1 MKQKTILI
9 IGAGIEQ
16 VPVIIK
22 AKKMGLLAIASDI
35 NPKAIGFKYSDY
47 HFMASTYDIN
57 QTVREALK
65 FNRTHRKIN
74 GVMTMASDVPLTVA
88 SVAKSLSL
96 PGNSIET
103 AMIAQD
109 KLLMKEHF
117 KKNGVPIPWY
127 TKIRNKS
134 DLKKTANDKGFPL
147 VIKPVDSR
155 GARGVL
161 LLTKNVDLEWAYYES
176 QKNSPT
182 KRVMVEEFLEGPQIS
197 TESFLYDGFSVTP
210 GIADRNY
217 RDLKKFIPY
226 IIENG
231 GELPSNLPEAEQ
243 VSIKKIAELAAS
255 VLGIK
260 RNSAKGDLVLT
271 KEGPKVIEI
280 AARLSGGYFSTHE
293 IPLNTGVDL
302 VEAVIKVS
310 LGEKIELEKLTPKY
324 KNFMV
329 QRYFFPKPGVIK
341 SIKGVD
347 KIKKL
352 PFLILF
358 RIYVKPGD
366 TIKKIENHT
375 ERAGV
380 FTVVGETR
388 TEAFERSKK
397 IINSLMFTMN

>member
-1 MKQKTILI
+1 MSQKTLLVL
-9 IGAGIEQ
+9 GAGPEQ
-16 VPVIIK
+16 VPVIQQ
-22 AKKMGLLAIASDI
+22 AKRMGLYVVASDI
-35 NPKAIGFKYSDY
+35 NPKAEGFKYANDY
-47 HFMASTYDIN
+47 FIASTYDAD
-57 QTVREALK
+57 QTVKEALF
-65 FNRTHRKIN
+65 FNRKKRKIN
-74 GVMTMASDVPLTVA
+74 GVMTAASDVPLTVA
-88 SVAKSLSL
+88 RVTAVLGL

-103 AMIAQD
+103 ATIAQD
-109 KLLMKEHF
+109 KLLMKETFKKYGVPVPWFLKLRGLGHF
-117 KKNGVPIPWY
+117 KKIVKEHG
-127 TKIRNKS
+127 
-134 DLKKTANDKGFPL
+134 APL

-161 LLTKNVDLEWAYYES
+161 FIDDKTDLEWSYKES
-176 QKNSPT
+176 KANSPT
-182 KRVMVEEFLEGPQIS
+182 GRIMVEEFLEGPQIS

>member
-1 MKQKTILI
+1 MSRRTLLV
-9 IGAGIEQ
+9 IGAGPEQ
-16 VPVIIK
+16 VPVIQQ
-22 AKKMGLLAIASDI
+22 AKMMGLYVVASDI
-35 NPKAIGFKYSDY
+35 NPQAEGFRYANDY
-47 HFMASTYDIN
+47 FLASTYDAN
-57 QTVREALK
+57 QTVKEAFV
-65 FNRTHRKIN
+65 FNRKRRRIN
-74 GVMTMASDVPLTVA
+74 GVMTAASDIPLTVA
-88 SVAKSLSL
+88 QVAAALGL

-103 AMIAQD
+103 ATIAQD
-109 KLLMKEHF
+109 KLLMKDHF

-127 TKIRNKS
+127 SKVRNKG
-134 DLKKTANDKGFPL
+134 DIKKIATDKGFPL

-161 LLTKNVDLEWAYYES
+161 LLIENVDLEWAYNES
-176 QKNSPT
+176 RKNSPT
-182 KRVMVEEFLEGPQIS
+182 DRVMVEEFLVGPQVS

-217 RDLKKFIPY
+217 RDLKKSIPY

-231 GELPSNLPEAEQ
+231 GELPSNLPEIEQ
-243 VSIKKIAELAAS
+243 VSIKKTAELAAS

-260 RNSAKGDLVLT
+260 RNSAKGDMVLT

-293 IPLNTGVDL
+293 IPHNSGVDL

-310 LGEKIELEKLTPKY
+310 LGERIELEKLIPKY

-329 QRYFFPKPGVIK
+329 QRYFFPKPGIIK
-341 SIKGVD
+341 SIEGVENV
-347 KIKKL
+347 KSL

-366 TIKKIENHT
+366 TIKKIENHA

-397 IINSLMFTMN
+397 IMNSIIFTMT